1 MEILDEEEKYEDEEA
16 LKKQYYTKKSPK
28 AQKLME
34 KYDALVEKL
43 SQEKNP
49 VKLVMLKFKLN
60 QLQATIQKAIDL
72 EQSKEEY
79 AFRKDDLYN
88 TRKHNARLNI
98 EDIASLTYK
107 KRSLEGKLRAYEEYD
122 EKSPYFLYDQS
133 IIKSQGGL
141 ENILSQLRANDSIA
155 SQETVNKIE
164 EMRRTR
170 EKLDKVQDS
179 IKKARENVHNTEKN
193 YTKDMIK
200 TNIEE
205 MAMTVNNKVNV
216 FQKIGSWFKS
226 GKKVLSETMETRKD
240 MRQLKKEKKEKDQAA
255 REARNRRI
263 EEAMKEYQEEM
274 ARAEE
279 KLKASLSSADKTH
292 DYDKIF
298 NKMYGKRLQEEYTS
312 EHREDSARA
321 YRDEL
326 NRMTGGVVPT
336 AKPQGDGTQAD
347 DQESKTQPKTQPK
360 KENEDIELF

>member
-16 LKKQYYTKKSPK
+16 LEKQYYTRKSPK

-79 AFRKDDLYN
+79 AFRKKDLYN
-88 TRKHNARLNI
+88 ERKHNARLAI

-107 KRSLEGKLRAYEEYD
+107 KRALEGKLRAYEEYD

-141 ENILSQLRANDSIA
+141 ENILSQLRDDYSIA

-170 EKLDKVQDS
+170 KKLERVQDS
-179 IKKARENVHNTEKN
+179 IKIGREFVHNVEKN
-193 YTKDMIK
+193 YTKDMVK

-205 MAMTVNNKVNV
+205 MAMTVNNRVNI

-226 GKKVLSETMETRKD
+226 GKKVLSETVETRKD
-240 MRQLKKEKKEKDQAA
+240 MKQLKKEKKEKDQAA
-255 REARNRRI
+255 REARNRKI
-263 EEAMKEYQEEM
+263 EEAMKQYQEEM
-274 ARAEE
+274 AKAEE
-279 KLKASLSSADKTH
+279 KLKASLRSADKTH
-292 DYDKIF
+292 SFEKMF
-298 NKMYGKRLQEEYTS
+298 NRGYSKSMEKEYKRGQ
-312 EHREDSARA
+312 REDSARN
-321 YRDEL
+321 YREEL

-336 AKPQGDGTQAD
+336 AKPQGSGTQAD
-347 DQESKTQPKTQPK
+347 DQDAKIEPQEQ
-360 KENEDIELF
+360 NEDIELF